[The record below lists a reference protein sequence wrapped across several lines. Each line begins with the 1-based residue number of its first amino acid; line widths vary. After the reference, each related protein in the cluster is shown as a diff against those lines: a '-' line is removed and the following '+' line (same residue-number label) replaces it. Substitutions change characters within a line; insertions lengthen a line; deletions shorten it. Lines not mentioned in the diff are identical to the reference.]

1 MHFLIYNIMNMLNT
15 YSDYRNSLIRE
26 FVFTEEQI
34 TESLIM
40 LEGDDQI
47 FEYWYNTL
55 FDFGALI
62 PGVGSFFEGINL
74 VSYAN
79 QGEYLLAGLCAIG
92 LIPIFGQYI
101 GAGGSLLVKALRGTG
116 KVGSKM
122 LSPVASLIGK
132 FYPKISKFFKSAE
145 FTSKFKGIGK
155 HTDNM
160 LAALKD
166 LSAGKKVGAMGKF
179 FTARGEAKSL
189 TRIGQ
194 WLIPGGKGSQ
204 AVAETDPRI
213 AATAEENWEQ
223 FVKAVPIPAQ

>member
-1 MHFLIYNIMNMLNT
+1 MLT
-15 YSDYRNSLIRE
+15 SYSDYRSSLIKE

-40 LEGDDQI
+40 LESSDEL

-55 FDFGALI
+55 FDFAALI
-62 PGVGSFFEGINL
+62 PGIGSFFEGINL
-74 VSYAN
+74 VSYAK

-92 LIPIFGQYI
+92 LIPIFGQYV
-101 GAGGSLLVKALRGTG
+101 GAGGSLLIKALRGTG

-122 LSPVASLIGK
+122 LAPVASLV
-132 FYPKISKFFKSAE
+132 SKFFPKITRFLKSAE

-155 HTDNM
+155 YTDNI
-160 LAALKD
+160 LASLKD
-166 LSAGKKVGAMGKF
+166 LSAGKKVGIMGKI
-179 FTARGEAKSL
+179 FTARAEGKAL
-189 TRIGQ
+189 TKWGQ

-204 AVAETDPRI
+204 AISGTDPRV

-223 FVKAVPIPAQ
+223 FIKAVPIQTT